1 MLQLIV
7 IFILASA
14 TIIVL
19 VWTGSQVFQE
29 QEDPVG
35 DRLTELQTN
44 AMVATPRGTQRRKS
58 GRGFLGRFVYIISLI
73 PGADGWIRDNEKKL
87 GRAGVKSKSAASI
100 FVICGFVSM
109 VLLLAGMAW
118 LQRNNSPEV
127 HAGRYGGCFFII
139 GSHGAV
145 DGVGAPRKSG
155 IDKRLQEALPDTV
168 DLLGI
173 VLGTGLALDQAM
185 VRVSEE
191 MQYIYPALAN
201 EFYTVVMQVRAGQ
214 ERSNAFQQLV
224 RRTGLEDIK
233 SLSAMIIQSERFGTS
248 LSQALKVYADA
259 LRTRR
264 KLRAEAAVGKAGIKM
279 LFPIVIFILPVL
291 FVITL
296 VPGMLSVLHDLKTLG
311 GGGNSLGSVR

>member
-1 MLQLIV
+1 V
-7 IFILASA
+7 
-14 TIIVL
+14 
-19 VWTGSQVFQE
+19 
-29 QEDPVG
+29 
-35 DRLTELQTN
+35 RN
-44 AMVATPRGTQRRKS
+44 
-58 GRGFLGRFVYIISLI
+58 
-73 PGADGWIRDNEKKL
+73 
-87 GRAGVKSKSAASI
+87 KSAANV
-100 FVICGFVSM
+100 FVVCCFVFM
-109 VLLLAGMAW
+109 VFLMLGMAW
-118 LQRNNSPEV
+118 LQRNNAVSSMF
-127 HAGRYGGCFFII
+127 GGLAAAFII
-139 GSHGAV
+139 GFMGPSMVLGRMEKRY
-145 DGVGAPRKSG
+145 RK
-155 IDKRLQEALPDTV
+155 KLQEALPDTV

-185 VRVSEE
+185 VRVSDE
-191 MQYIYPALAN
+191 MQYIYPALAS

-214 ERSNAFQQLV
+214 DRSAAFSQLV

-311 GGGNSLGSVR
+311 GGSASSLR